1 MKRFTLWPLM
11 ALFVMFLSSCS
22 TDSIED
28 KAQNVS
34 SDYVVPQTKVIEIEI
49 LELINDYR
57 LSEGLSALSNLGV
70 IKSQTFDH
78 TDYMIQNSNISHD
91 NFTSRRN
98 FLTQNANASRVS
110 ENVAYGYSS
119 ASSVVAAW
127 INSDSHRDAI
137 EGDYTHFD
145 ISAEQDSNG
154 YWYFTNIFIK
164 K

>member
-1 MKRFTLWPLM
+1 M
-11 ALFVMFLSSCS
+11 
-22 TDSIED
+22 DD
-28 KAQNVS
+28 KIDNI
-34 SDYVVPQTKVIEIEI
+34 DTEYVVPEAKIIEIEI
-49 LELINDYR
+49 LELLNDYR
-57 LSEGLSALSNLGV
+57 LSEGLNPLSNLGV

-98 FLTQNANASRVS
+98 FLTQNANANRVS

-127 INSDSHRDAI
+127 INSDSHREAI

-145 ISAEQDSNG
+145 VSAEQDENG

>member
-1 MKRFTLWPLM
+1 MKRFTLWPVM
-11 ALFVMFLSSCS
+11 ALFVIFLSSCS
-22 TDSIED
+22 TDSMDD
-28 KAQNVS
+28 KIDNI
-34 SDYVVPQTKVIEIEI
+34 DTEYVVPEAKIIEIEI
-49 LELINDYR
+49 LELLNDYR
-57 LSEGLSALSNLGV
+57 LSEGLNPLSNLGV

-98 FLTQNANASRVS
+98 FLTQNANANRVS

-127 INSDSHRDAI
+127 INSDSHREAI

-145 ISAEQDSNG
+145 VSAEQDENG

>member
-11 ALFVMFLSSCS
+11 ALFVIFLSSCS
-22 TDSIED
+22 TDSIDD
-28 KAQNVS
+28 KIENI
-34 SDYVVPQTKVIEIEI
+34 DNEFVVPEAKVIEIEI

-70 IKSQTFDH
+70 IKSQTYNH

-91 NFTSRRN
+91 NFTLRRN
-98 FLTQNANASRVS
+98 FLTQNANANRVS

-119 ASSVVAAW
+119 ANSVVAAW
-127 INSDSHRDAI
+127 INSDSHREAI

-145 ISAEQDSNG
+145 VSAEQDENG

>member
-1 MKRFTLWPLM
+1 M
-11 ALFVMFLSSCS
+11 
-22 TDSIED
+22 
-28 KAQNVS
+28 
-34 SDYVVPQTKVIEIEI
+34 
-49 LELINDYR
+49 
-57 LSEGLSALSNLGV
+57 

-145 ISAEQDSNG
+145 ISAEQDTNG
-154 YWYFTNIFIK
+154 YWYYTNIFIK